1 MARTI
6 PDGSSDVGR
15 SLRGTVPGVG
25 EYTTVRYDVRDGVAW
40 VTLDRPEVMN
50 AFDARMLDELASI
63 WGRIRADEAVRV
75 AVLTGA
81 GNRAFCTGIDRSGI
95 AGDGTAAGDVGF
107 AGSPFHLDDP
117 GARLGPKSNDLWK
130 PVIAAVNGI
139 ACGGAF
145 YLLGEC
151 DVLVCS
157 DNATFFDPHVTY
169 GMPASYESMLMV
181 GRMPLGEVLRMQ
193 LTGAAER
200 MSAQRAHQIGLV
212 SDVVPY
218 DELAGAAERLARVI
232 AASPPLAV
240 QATLKAVW
248 TAADLGRR
256 QALELGYAFVALGM
270 SPESLAEGQRRF
282 ASGERVDWRLR

>member
-1 MARTI
+1 MTYE
-6 PDGSSDVGR
+6 
-15 SLRGTVPGVG
+15 TV
-25 EYTTVRYDVRDGVAW
+25 TYDVRDGVGW
-40 VTLDRPEVMN
+40 VTLNRPEVMN
-50 AFDARMLDELASI
+50 AFDARMLDELSDI
-63 WGRIRADEAVRV
+63 WRSMRGDDRVRV

-81 GNRAFCTGIDRSGI
+81 GDRAFCTGIDRGSI
-95 AGDGTAAGDVGF
+95 SGDGTASGDVGF

-151 DVLVCS
+151 DVLVAA
-157 DNATFFDPHVTY
+157 DTATFFDPHVTY

-200 MSAQRAHQIGLV
+200 MSAQRAYQVGLV
-212 SDVVPY
+212 SEVVPAG
-218 DELAGAAERLARVI
+218 ELAAAASRLADVI
-232 AASPPLAV
+232 AASPTLAV

-256 QALELGYAFVALGM
+256 QALALGHAFVAMGM
-270 SPESLAEGQRRF
+270 TAESLAEGQQRF
-282 ASGERVDWRLR
+282 SSGERVEWRLR

>member
-1 MARTI
+1 
-6 PDGSSDVGR
+6 VGDYE
-15 SLRGTVPGVG
+15 TVD
-25 EYTTVRYDVRDGVAW
+25 YAVRDGVGW
-40 VTLDRPEVMN
+40 VTLNRPEVMN
-50 AFDARMLDELASI
+50 AFDARMLEELSTI
-63 WGRIRADEAVRV
+63 WRAMRGDDNVRV

-81 GNRAFCTGIDRSGI
+81 GDRAFCTGIDRAGI
-95 AGDGTAAGDVGF
+95 GGDGTAAGGVGF

-117 GARLGPKSNDLWK
+117 GHRLGPKSNDLWK

-151 DVLVCS
+151 DILIAA
-157 DNATFFDPHVTY
+157 DTATFFDPHVTY

-200 MSAQRAHQIGLV
+200 VSAKRAYDVGLL
-212 SDVVPY
+212 SEVVPPG
-218 DELAGAAERLARVI
+218 ELLAAAGRLAEVV
-232 AASPPLAV
+232 AAAPTLAV

-248 TAADLGRR
+248 AAADLGRR
-256 QALELGYAFVALGM
+256 QALELGYAFVAMGM
-270 SPESLAEGQRRF
+270 TPESLAEGQDRF
-282 ASGERVDWRLR
+282 NRGERVEWRLR

>member
-1 MARTI
+1 VETVTYEVS
-6 PDGSSDVGR
+6 DGIG
-15 SLRGTVPGVG
+15 
-25 EYTTVRYDVRDGVAW
+25 W
-40 VTLDRPEVMN
+40 VTLNRPEVMN
-50 AFDARMLDELASI
+50 AFDGRMLDELSSVWQSI
-63 WGRIRADEAVRV
+63 RSDDAVRV
-75 AVLTGA
+75 TVLTGA
-81 GNRAFCTGIDRSGI
+81 GDRAFCTGIDRSGI
-95 AGDGTAAGDVGF
+95 SNDGTAEGGVGF

-117 GARLGPKSNDLWK
+117 GAKLGPKSNDLWK

-151 DVLVCS
+151 DILIAS
-157 DNATFFDPHVTY
+157 DTATFFDPHVTY

-200 MSAQRAHQIGLV
+200 MSARRAYDVGLV
-212 SDVVPY
+212 SEVVSP
-218 DELAGAAERLARVI
+218 DELHTAAETLASVI
-232 AASPPLAV
+232 AASPTLAV

-256 QALELGYAFVALGM
+256 QALELGYAFVAMGM
-270 SPESLAEGQRRF
+270 TGESLAEGQRRF
-282 ASGERVDWRLR
+282 ASGERLDWRLR

>member
-1 MARTI
+1 ME
-6 PDGSSDVGR
+6 
-15 SLRGTVPGVG
+15 TVTLEVAG
-25 EYTTVRYDVRDGVAW
+25 GVAW

-50 AFDARMLDELASI
+50 AFDARMQDELSEL
-63 WGRIRADEAVRV
+63 WRSLRGDDSVRV
-75 AVLTGA
+75 VVLTGA
-81 GNRAFCTGIDRSGI
+81 GDRAFCTGIDRAGI
-95 AGDGTAAGDVGF
+95 AGDGTAEGGVGF

-117 GARLGPKSNDLWK
+117 GAKLGPKSNDFWK
-130 PVIAAVNGI
+130 PVIGAVNGI

-151 DVLVCS
+151 DILIAS

-200 MSAQRAHQIGLV
+200 ISAQRAYDVGLV
-212 SDVVPY
+212 SEVVP
-218 DELAGAAERLARVI
+218 LADLRGAAQRVADTI
-232 AASPPLAV
+232 AASPALAV

-248 TAADLGRR
+248 TAAELGRR
-256 QALELGYAFVALGM
+256 QALEMGSAFVAMGM
-270 SPESLAEGQRRF
+270 TDESLAEGQRRF
-282 ASGERVDWRLR
+282 SSGERVEWRLR

>member
-1 MARTI
+1 ME
-6 PDGSSDVGR
+6 
-15 SLRGTVPGVG
+15 TV
-25 EYTTVRYDVRDGVAW
+25 TYDVADGIGR
-40 VTLDRPEVMN
+40 VTLNRPEVMN
-50 AFDARMLDELASI
+50 AFNARMLDELSEVWRSAR
-63 WGRIRADEAVRV
+63 GDDDVRAL
-75 AVLTGA
+75 VLTGA
-81 GNRAFCTGIDRSGI
+81 GDRAFCTGIDRSGI
-95 AGDGTAAGDVGF
+95 AGDGTASGDVGF
-107 AGSPFHLDDP
+107 VGSPFHLDDP
-117 GARLGPKSNDLWK
+117 GAKLGPKSNDLWK

-151 DVLVCS
+151 DVLIAS
-157 DNATFFDPHVTY
+157 DSATFFDPHVTY

-200 MSAQRAHQIGLV
+200 MSARRAHDVGLV
-212 SDVVPY
+212 SEVVPQG
-218 DELAGAAERLARVI
+218 ELAEAADRLARVI
-232 AASPPLAV
+232 AASPTLAV

-256 QALELGYAFVALGM
+256 QALELGYAFVAMGM
-270 SPESLAEGQRRF
+270 TAESLAEGQQRF